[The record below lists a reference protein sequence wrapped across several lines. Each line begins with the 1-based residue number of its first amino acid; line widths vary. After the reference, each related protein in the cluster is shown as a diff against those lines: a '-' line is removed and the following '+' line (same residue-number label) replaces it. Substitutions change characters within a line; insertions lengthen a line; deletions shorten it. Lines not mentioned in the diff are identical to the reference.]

1 MTELYILFHTD
12 IPGCILIPLKESPG
26 NFAFRVLLSSAFS
39 RLVVIYIS
47 FFPVVKTKFQN
58 DTALLGVLFTVLV
71 SCCTSMGCGNPC
83 TQVQVVRSK
92 GGPNTFEWKAGVC
105 GVHCG
110 CRSPYRE
117 VYPNSSREHC
127 QCPSL
132 GL

>member
-1 MTELYILFHTD
+1 
-12 IPGCILIPLKESPG
+12 
-26 NFAFRVLLSSAFS
+26 
-39 RLVVIYIS
+39 VIYIS

-132 GL
+132 GLWGFWQDSWKVIHL